1 MKHKIVSLIFSLF
14 VSAMISVPIL
24 AGVVEAHEKPIAE
37 VQEIDLDKY
46 VVAKNNE
53 EEALGVEY
61 EKKYNSCDFYLDVTE
76 LHVEATA
83 YCNEEGNLT
92 ATGTK
97 TTENLTCAFTPKY
110 YGWSVDV
117 YEDDNGKVGKFIGT
131 YIVQDTGG
139 DAIRSGKVIDIYMEN
154 KTDAIN
160 FGRKD
165 VIVFLTK
172 AEG

>member
-1 MKHKIVSLIFSLF
+1 MINKIFSIII
-14 VSAMISVPIL
+14 SIMISVPIV
-24 AGVVEAHEKPIAE
+24 AGVVEAHEKPITE

-46 VVAKNNE
+46 MVSKNNE
-53 EEALGVEY
+53 AEALGVEY

-76 LHVEATA
+76 FHIEATA
-83 YCNEEGNLT
+83 YCNEAGNLT

-97 TTENLTCAFTPKY
+97 TTENLTCAFSPKY
-110 YGWSVDV
+110 YGWSADI
-117 YEDDNGKVGKFIGT
+117 YENDNGKVGKFIGS

-139 DAIRSGKVIDIYMEN
+139 DAIKSGKVIDIYMEN

>member
-1 MKHKIVSLIFSLF
+1 MYKNLVFSLILSIMF
-14 VSAMISVPIL
+14 SVPMV
-24 AGVVEAHEKPIAE
+24 AGVVEAHEKPITE

-46 VVAKNNE
+46 VVDKNNE

-76 LHVEATA
+76 LHIEATA

-92 ATGTK
+92 STGTK
-97 TTENLTCAFTPKY
+97 TTENLTCAFAPKY

-131 YIVQDTGG
+131 YIVQDTGSKP
-139 DAIRSGKVIDIYMEN
+139 IREGKVIDIYMEERQ
-154 KTDAIN
+154 DAIN
-160 FGRKD
+160 FGRKK
-165 VIVFLTK
+165 VIVFLTDAK
-172 AEG
+172 G

>member
-1 MKHKIVSLIFSLF
+1 MRNKIFSIII
-14 VSAMISVPIL
+14 SIMISVPIV
-24 AGVVEAHEKPIAE
+24 AGVVEAHEKPITE

-46 VVAKNNE
+46 MVAKNNE

-83 YCNEEGNLT
+83 YCNDSGNLT

-97 TTENLTCAFTPKY
+97 TTENLTCAFSPRY
-110 YGWSVDV
+110 YGWSADV
-117 YEDDNGKVGKFIGT
+117 YENDNGKVGKFIGS
-131 YIVQDTGG
+131 YIVQDTGSK
-139 DAIRSGKVIDIYMEN
+139 DIKSGKVIDIYMEERA
-154 KTDAIN
+154 DAIS
-160 FGRKD
+160 FGRKN

-172 AEG
+172 SEG